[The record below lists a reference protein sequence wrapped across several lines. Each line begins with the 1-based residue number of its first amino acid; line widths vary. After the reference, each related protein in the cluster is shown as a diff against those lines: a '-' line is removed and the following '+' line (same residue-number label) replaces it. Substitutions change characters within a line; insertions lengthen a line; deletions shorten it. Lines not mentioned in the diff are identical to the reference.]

1 MHNTRVKTLC
11 SAEMGP
17 HPNTPVHPA
26 QTWGARGF
34 QEDLSAKLVGPLPVL
49 LFSPCSWLEMKVQ
62 GIQVEARYYSP

>member
-1 MHNTRVKTLC
+1 
-11 SAEMGP
+11 MGP

-49 LFSPCSWLEMKVQ
+49 LFFPCSWLEMKVQ
-62 GIQVEARYYSP
+62 VIQVEARC